1 MMGTA
6 VYSIRLVVR
15 TYIIQTRHNRF
26 CWFVF
31 NSSNVF
37 HRYLE
42 KIRQTAD
49 IQARLGTIIR
59 WVRNVEENA
68 LHALQLRTRLIYFRI
83 IFRQLRFI
91 THYSSLSSGFSSRT
105 RSRFVGFILMSE
117 APCVCT
123 RSRPEKTCAEDFVCT
138 HCIETSY
145 VITLPPPLCSQ
156 SFSVRHWHGWNRS
169 LLTHDDLWCSNRP
182 NRLAAYKYIITYRPE
197 WKHRNFHWATT
208 LKKKISSSNN
218 MNIKIDIIIS

>member
-15 TYIIQTRHNRF
+15 TYIIPTRHNRF

-91 THYSSLSSGFSSRT
+91 THYSSLLSGFSSRT

-145 VITLPPPLCSQ
+145 VITLPPPLCARNRFPYAIDMGGIAVYSHMTTYD
-156 SFSVRHWHGWNRS
+156 VRIVQTVWPHINI
-169 LLTHDDLWCSNRP
+169 LLR
-182 NRLAAYKYIITYRPE
+182 IV
-197 WKHRNFHWATT
+197 RNGSTGIFTGRRH
-208 LKKKISSSNN
+208 
-218 MNIKIDIIIS
+218 